1 MCTLCERLQPR
12 WAVCT
17 GCDLEFPY
25 QAADQL
31 ADFQTAR
38 LDASGQFPWYIDG
51 HVPDWLRPSMVW
63 TGQDAPS
70 HCSKCNA
77 YGWRAVE
84 DWDAEN

>member
-1 MCTLCERLQPR
+1 MCERLQPR

-63 TGQDAPS
+63 TGQDTPS
-70 HCSKCNA
+70 HCSK
-77 YGWRAVE
+77 
-84 DWDAEN
+84 